1 MIIQRLIL
9 IFIIIAF
16 FSACKTKEEEE
27 EAPSYQQEGIAS
39 YYADFFQGKTTA
51 SGELFFQDSLTAAH
65 MYLPLGT
72 EVKVINLEN
81 DSSVTVTINDRGPY
95 VSGRI
100 IDLSKVAAQQLKM
113 IDQGTTTV
121 RVKVTKPADGYTLL
135 DSVAI
140 DRIGK

>member
-16 FSACKTKEEEE
+16 FSACKTKEE